1 MSDQRDWQ
9 PSPDGGISGGNDE
22 ADRSGT
28 DLGNLGGDDGPIG
41 SRVGRDPANLG
52 DEVPSG
58 GDVTYPGPTDTGS
71 GETPHM

>member
-9 PSPDGGISGGNDE
+9 PRPDGELPGGGEDT
-22 ADRSGT
+22 DRSGT
-28 DLGNLGGDDGPIG
+28 DLGRLGDEGGPIG
-41 SRVGRDPANLG
+41 LRVGRDPGNLG

-58 GDVTYPGPTDTGS
+58 GDLTYPGPTDTGG

>member
-1 MSDQRDWQ
+1 MSDQKDWQ
-9 PSPDGGISGGNDE
+9 PRPDEGIPGGTEE

-28 DLGNLGGDDGPIG
+28 DLGRLGEDGPIG
-41 SRVGRDPANLG
+41 LRVGRDPGNLG
-52 DEVPSG
+52 DEVPTG